1 VSKRILIALVAV
13 VFIALLIWVFADSIA
28 QAVQFLWGLDDA
40 TRGKINDWLGIV
52 SGIAGILAGVVGG
65 LLWLWNLGK
74 AKPEAS
80 QSQQAVSIV
89 DSNGLL
95 TSYYQKLHKSC
106 EKIDLSLVDVKFTEY
121 ARSVES
127 SITLPVVYQE
137 MDVLPCRS
145 EKAEGDDA
153 EGKMHAK
160 GQERKPLIQ
169 ATAEDKFRRVVVLG
183 DPGSGKSMFMD
194 NLAWHVAGSNINE
207 LDERLPKDFRYLPLV
222 RVRLRAAALV
232 CKGNGFDADALFQ
245 AMQREVVALV
255 GEDDGKHAWQALK
268 APLLERGIILL
279 DGLDEVPEA
288 DGMRTDMLD
297 AIDALAKQ
305 LGQQARLIIT
315 SRPYVFEDKHRYW
328 LDAFAC
334 LEIQPMDNGQ
344 VEQFINNWY
353 RLLRESR
360 GRSEALAM
368 TNAHE
373 LFVELQDRDYLLD
386 PARRPLI
393 LTLLTS
399 LHFSREVLPHSRAEL
414 YQEAVALMLE
424 RWTQRIYRENRE
436 YPLDEFERKALA
448 ESDVTRKIALQKL
461 ALDATRNKTL
471 QIPDVRIKG
480 LFSDFLSADCNANN
494 LLDFIRYR
502 SGVLKPGQGNNF
514 EFYHRSFQ
522 DYLAALDITEMD
534 NWQDEID
541 SLLREEGRDWWG
553 EVFLLLVSAKVAGNS
568 KPDAVALLLRY
579 VPETIS
585 YADYL
590 EEEWQLLFLAA
601 RATIEQQK
609 PLQGYASNQY
619 AKLRESLTRHLQHLV
634 EGEYQLPVALRAEAG
649 RLLGELGDPRP
660 GVGVIRAGEHKGL
673 PDIHWESIPAGGFTM
688 GFADDEAK
696 QAWEKTSTPQ
706 HQVKLPGFQISRYPV
721 TNAQFRCFVEAGGY
735 QDERYWLEPKAALE
749 WLRGSKA
756 DLSLLDDNPNVKKNY
771 EDWLAGE
778 KTRRHPWF
786 WEQRKWNN
794 PNHPVVGV
802 SWYEA
807 LAFCNWLNATEAF
820 KGGKVRLPTEAEWEY
835 AARGSQNLRF
845 AWGNEADARLGNY
858 ADTQLGR
865 TSSVGL
871 FPPGAAFP
879 EDEDV
884 LLYDTTGNVWEWT
897 SSQWGKK
904 SAKPNFTYAK
914 WTKQGAQ
921 RDNLNEHSL
930 RIIRGGSWYDTSD
943 YVRCAIRSW
952 VHPLNRDFNI
962 GFRVVLGV

>member
-1 VSKRILIALVAV
+1 MSRRALVAIIIIV
-13 VFIALLIWVFADSIA
+13 CLALLTWLFAESIA
-28 QAVQFLWGLDDA
+28 KNVQFLWGLDDT
-40 TRGKINDWLGIV
+40 TRGKINDWLGII
-52 SGIAGILAGVVGG
+52 SGFAGILAGLFGG

-74 AKPEAS
+74 EKPEVPQLHQPIKA
-80 QSQQAVSIV
+80 V

-95 TSYYQKLHKSC
+95 NVYYRKLYKSC
-106 EKIDLSLVDVKFTEY
+106 ETIDLSLVDVKFTEY

-145 EKAEGDDA
+145 EKAEGEDA
-153 EGKMHAK
+153 ESNLHAK
-160 GQERKPLIQ
+160 GQQRKPLIQ
-169 ATAEDKFRRVVVLG
+169 VVAEDKYRHVVVLG

-232 CKGNGFDADALFQ
+232 CKGKGFDADALLQ
-245 AMQREVVALV
+245 AMRRELITQV
-255 GEDDGKHAWQALK
+255 GEEDGAQTWQTLK
-268 APLLERGIILL
+268 APLLERGLILL
-279 DGLDEVPEA
+279 DGLDEVPES
-288 DGMRTDMLD
+288 DGMRTDMLG
-297 AIDALAKQ
+297 AIDSLAKQ
-305 LGQQARLIIT
+305 LGPQAHLIIT

-334 LEIQPMDNGQ
+334 LELQPMDNWQ

-368 TNAHE
+368 KSAHE
-373 LFVELQDRDYLLD
+373 LFIELQDRDYLLD

-414 YQEAVALMLE
+414 YQEAIALMLE
-424 RWTQRIYRENRE
+424 RWTQRIYRENPE
-436 YPLDEFERKALA
+436 YPLDEYERRALA
-448 ESDVTRKIALQKL
+448 ESDVTRRVALQKL

-471 QIPDVRIKG
+471 QIPDVHIKG
-480 LFSDFLSADCNANN
+480 LFSDFLAADCNANN

-502 SGVLKPGQGNNF
+502 SGILKPGQGNNF

-534 NWQDEID
+534 DWQDEID
-541 SLLREEGRDWWG
+541 RLLREEGRDWWG

-579 VPETIS
+579 VPDPID
-585 YADYL
+585 YADCP

-601 RATIEQQK
+601 RATIEQKK
-609 PLQGYASNQY
+609 PLQGYTSNQY
-619 AKLRESLTRHLQHLV
+619 AKLRESLTRHLRHLV

-649 RLLGELGDPRP
+649 RLLGELGDPRL
-660 GVGVIRAGEHKGL
+660 GVGTILEGEYKGL
-673 PDIHWESIPAGGFTM
+673 PDIQWENIPAGEFMM
-688 GFADDEAK
+688 GFADEEAT
-696 QAWEKTSTPQ
+696 QGWEKTSTPQ
-706 HQVKLPGFQISRYPV
+706 HRVKLPGFQISRYPV
-721 TNAQFRCFVEAGGY
+721 TNAQFRCFVDAGGY
-735 QDERYWLEPKAALE
+735 LDERYWLEPKAALD

-756 DLSLLDDNPNVKKNY
+756 DLSLLDDNPNLKKNY

-778 KTRRHPWF
+778 KTRRQPWF

-794 PNHPVVGV
+794 PNHPVVGI

-807 LAFCNWLNATEAF
+807 LAFCNWLSATAAF
-820 KGGKVRLPTEAEWEY
+820 GGKRVRLPTEAEWEY
-835 AARGSQNLRF
+835 AARGFAGLRY
-845 AWGNEADARLGNY
+845 AWGNDADVRLGNY
-858 ADTQLGR
+858 ADTQLER
-865 TSSVGL
+865 TSTVGL
-871 FPPGAAFP
+871 FPPGVAYL
-879 EDEDV
+879 EQDV
-884 LLYDTTGNVWEWT
+884 RLYDMTGNVWEWT

-904 SAKPNFTYAK
+904 SGWPDFKYET
-914 WTKQGAQ
+914 WEKQNVQ
-921 RDNLNEHSL
+921 RDNLDEHSL
-930 RIIRGGSWYDTSD
+930 RINRGGSWYYSSD
-943 YVRCAIRSW
+943 DVRCAIRNGF
-952 VHPLNRDFNI
+952 HPDFRDDYV
-962 GFRVVLGV
+962 GFRLVLGL